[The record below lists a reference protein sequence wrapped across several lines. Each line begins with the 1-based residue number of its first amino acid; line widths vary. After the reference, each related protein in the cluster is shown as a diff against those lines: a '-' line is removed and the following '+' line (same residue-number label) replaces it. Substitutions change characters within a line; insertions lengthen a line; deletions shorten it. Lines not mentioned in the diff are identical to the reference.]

1 MKLDQSIEFHIKT
14 TSLAL
19 TRMYNQ
25 IAEEY
30 GITQTIGY
38 ILTYVHKEGTPSTKL
53 ATDLGM
59 KKSSLT
65 RLLQK
70 MEQDGCIIRK
80 IESNDKRVVKIYLT
94 EKGIERKKIAKQ
106 KVIDFNQ
113 MILDNIEDKEW
124 EIFLKVSNII
134 KEVATKEEIRLK
146 GIKNE

>member
-25 IAEEY
+25 MAEMY

-38 ILTYVHKEGTPSTKL
+38 ILTYVKKEGTPSTKL

-65 RLLQK
+65 RLLKK
-70 MEQDGCIIRK
+70 MEIDGCIYRK
-80 IESNDKRVVKIYLT
+80 IESTDKRVVKVFLT
-94 EKGIERKKIAKQ
+94 ERGIERKKIAKK
-106 KVIDFNQ
+106 KVLDFNQ
-113 MILDNIEDKEW
+113 LIINNIKDEEW
-124 EIFLKVSNII
+124 ETFIKVSNII
-134 KEVATKEEIRLK
+134 KKVAAQEELK
-146 GIKNE
+146 LKI